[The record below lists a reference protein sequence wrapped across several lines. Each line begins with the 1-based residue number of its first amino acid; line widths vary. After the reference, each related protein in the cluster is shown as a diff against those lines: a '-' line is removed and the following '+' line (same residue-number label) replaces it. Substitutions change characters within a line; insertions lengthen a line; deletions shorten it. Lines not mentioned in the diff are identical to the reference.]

1 MAGASVRFTPR
12 NLSDLA
18 WGQWLAEIEPELQ
31 GAMAKLREQSAA
43 CELTRAQ
50 MDYKT
55 GSIPFATAVLLYT
68 AVRHAKPTC
77 IFEVGTFIGKSALA
91 MALAADMNQNGAEI
105 FTCDGSNDFHVP
117 ALTKTKITGFSKTTS
132 TAALRQVAQ
141 TGKKLDFIHI
151 DGRLAHEDFE
161 LLEAISDPKAV
172 FALDD
177 FEGIEK
183 GVANH
188 SSMRG
193 RPFFQRHV
201 LVYPPKDRL
210 IERLGL
216 LESST
221 TAFLLPSSALSY
233 SPQ

>member
-1 MAGASVRFTPR
+1 MTGASVRFTPR

-18 WGQWLAEIEPELQ
+18 WGQWLAEIESELED
-31 GAMAKLREQSAA
+31 AMAKLREQSAA
-43 CELTRAQ
+43 CEATRPY

-55 GSIPFATAVLLYT
+55 GSIPFASAMLLYT
-68 AVRHAKPTC
+68 AVRHVKPIC
-77 IFEVGTFIGKSALA
+77 IFEIGTFIGKSTLA
-91 MALAADMNQNGAEI
+91 MALAADLNQNGAEI
-105 FTCDGSNDFHVP
+105 YTCDGSNDFHVP
-117 ALTKTKITGFSKTTS
+117 ALTRTRITGFSKTTS

-141 TGKKLDFIHI
+141 TGKKLDFIHV

-172 FALDD
+172 IALDD

-188 SSMRG
+188 SSMRN

-201 LVYPPKDRL
+201 LVYPPKEAV

-216 LESST
+216 IAPST
-221 TAFLLPSSALSY
+221 TAFVLPSSALSY